1 MTFVVGIT
9 GSIAVGKSTVTNYLL
24 QHGYIVLDADK
35 ITHDAYIKGN
45 ECYYQVVKEFDC
57 LDENNNID
65 RKKLGNI
72 VFNDSAAK
80 KKLENIVHPYVVKC
94 LKQGIEKSK
103 EKLIFLD
110 IPLLYEAHLE
120 YLCDKII
127 VVYVDKQLQIERLK
141 ERNKISFE
149 QAEFL
154 VGKQMSIEDKKNKAD
169 YVIDNRVYFEEL
181 FKNIESV
188 LEVIKSENIFK

>member
-72 VFNDSAAK
+72 VFNDIDAK

-188 LEVIKSENIFK
+188 LEVIKSENLFK

>member
-94 LKQGIEKSK
+94 LKQRIEKSK

-188 LEVIKSENIFK
+188 LEVIKSENLFK